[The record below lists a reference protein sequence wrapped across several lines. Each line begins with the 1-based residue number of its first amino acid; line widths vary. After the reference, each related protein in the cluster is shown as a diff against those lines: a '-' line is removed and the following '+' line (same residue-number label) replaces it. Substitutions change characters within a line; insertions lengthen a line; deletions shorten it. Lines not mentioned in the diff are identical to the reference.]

1 MTVREP
7 QWTDNDRA
15 LVRALLDYRAN
26 ICPLCGRQSDVCQ
39 DPTTA
44 RTWQVIPHTCWPSQ
58 VAQSQAENA
67 GRGALFATRRT
78 PGVV

>member
-1 MTVREP
+1 M
-7 QWTDNDRA
+7 
-15 LVRALLDYRAN
+15 
-26 ICPLCGRQSDVCQ
+26 CPLCGRQSDVCQ

-44 RTWQVIPHTCWPSQ
+44 RTWQVIPYTCWPSQ
-58 VAQSQAENA
+58 IAQSQAETA